1 MLVFGSITH
10 EGAQYLRF
18 IDENLNKESYVELLD
33 YLFDEFSAFERGEE
47 MEGTPCFNKTMPH
60 ASRQVTQ

>member
-33 YLFDEFSAFERGEE
+33 YLFDEFSAFERGD
-47 MEGTPCFNKTMPH
+47 TMF
-60 ASRQVTQ
+60 